1 MFYLATI
8 AFKRQ
13 ITLLSFVT
21 FLFLWFIDIINYFI
35 IHFRLFYKVDEII
48 HKVFVLNFIIKLCS
62 YIIYSWLKILFP
74 LYVNRMETP
83 AVALPLARVER
94 QLYEQL
100 IGFSNPQ
107 QTVCFTRNGNIFSI
121 KLDSSWHQTLWSVKY
136 ISELGLFTK
145 REPTRVGK
153 LYGPWEKALFLS
165 CHRLESCECLER
177 QVPLCRPPF
186 KCQKNP

>member
-1 MFYLATI
+1 
-8 AFKRQ
+8 
-13 ITLLSFVT
+13 
-21 FLFLWFIDIINYFI
+21 
-35 IHFRLFYKVDEII
+35 
-48 HKVFVLNFIIKLCS
+48 
-62 YIIYSWLKILFP
+62 
-74 LYVNRMETP
+74 METP
-83 AVALPLARVER
+83 AVASPLVRVER

-107 QTVCFTRNGNIFSI
+107 QIVYFTRNGNIFSI

-145 REPTRVGK
+145 REPTRVEK

-165 CHRLESCECLER
+165 CHRLESCGCLER

-186 KCQKNP
+186 KCPKSLLKSLKLLKLSHWQVSGLFFLGLSMVELVFLLLIS